1 MIVFQVLS
9 AIFSSIS
16 IIFCIVT
23 FATNRKDKSNND
35 TKNDSYKWGQI
46 DAKLASIE
54 KTLAKIESKMDSFDV
69 EVDEKIRIEMQHH
82 INEYHKKGE

>member
-16 IIFCIVT
+16 IIFCVVT
-23 FATNRKDKSNND
+23 FVLNRKDKSNQD

-46 DAKLASIE
+46 DAKLSSIE
-54 KTLAKIESKMDSFDV
+54 KSLAKIEDKIDNFDI
-69 EVDEKIRIEMQHH
+69 EVDEKIKIEMQHH
-82 INEYHKKGE
+82 INEYHKKG